1 MIYRTVLC
9 LWLVLFFFPGGLKG
23 QVYSDHKVRKYK
35 ITEKTTVEVSN
46 KYGKVHVIT
55 WDKDSVKFEVDLR
68 ISANSDQKMQKLK
81 DNVSFEFTATK
92 YYVVAKTKF
101 SNQAG
106 IISDF
111 VDAFIPSN
119 RVTINY
125 LVYVP
130 RKSNLKIENKFGDIY
145 MDDFAGNLEI
155 ILSNGDIKANTL
167 TGSPT
172 IKLNSGD
179 GTINSI
185 SNGKIFVSYSDMRVK
200 MARNLNMDTKS
211 SRITIN
217 KAYDVVVN
225 SSRDKYSIEDIESLN
240 MNGYFTNI
248 NIEYLKKELQCSL
261 KYGSVVAEQVDDSF
275 SLINI
280 ESEYADVDL
289 YFKRSTS
296 YNLDIT
302 HNSDVYLTLPASLA
316 SMKTKDLDLPQ
327 KMKLT
332 YGKIGNAA
340 TETSHKVKIKA
351 TKKCIVNLIHR

>member
-35 ITEKTTVEVSN
+35 ITEKTTVEVTN

-68 ISANSDQKMQKLK
+68 ISANSDQKMQKLR
-81 DNVSFEFTATK
+81 DNISFEFTATK

-130 RKSNLKIENKFGDIY
+130 KKSNLKIENKFGDIY
-145 MDDFAGNLEI
+145 MDDFEGNLDI

-172 IKLNSGD
+172 INLNSGD
-179 GTINSI
+179 GTVNSI
-185 SNGKIFVSYSDMRVK
+185 SNGKIFAAYSDMRIK
-200 MARNLNMDTKS
+200 LARNLNMDTKS
-211 SRITIN
+211 SRISIN
-217 KAYDVVVN
+217 SAKDVTVN
-225 SSRDKYSIEDIESLN
+225 SSRDKYNIEEIESLN
-240 MNGYFTNI
+240 MTGYFTTV
-248 NIEYLKKELQCSL
+248 NIENLVKELRCSL
-261 KYGSVVAEQVDDSF
+261 KYGSVMVEQVYNSF
-275 SLINI
+275 SLINLD
-280 ESEYADVDL
+280 SEYADIDL
-289 YFKRSTS
+289 FFKRSTS

-302 HNSDVYLTLPASLA
+302 HHNDVYINLPASLA
-316 SMKTKDLDLPQ
+316 NLKTEDVDVPEKL
-327 KMKLT
+327 KLT
-332 YGKIGNAA
+332 YGKIGNTA
-340 TETSHKVKIKA
+340 TETSHKVKINA
-351 TKKCIVNLIHR
+351 TKKCIINIIHK

>member
-9 LWLVLFFFPGGLKG
+9 LWLVLFLYPGGLLG

-35 ITEKTTVEVSN
+35 ITEKTTVEVTN

-81 DNVSFEFTATK
+81 DNISFDFTATK
-92 YYVVAKTKF
+92 YYVVAKTQF

-130 RKSNLKIENKFGDIY
+130 KKANLKIENKFGDIY

-167 TGSPT
+167 AGSPK
-172 IKLNSGD
+172 IRVSSGD

-185 SNGKIFVSYSDMRVK
+185 QNGKVFVAYSDLQIK
-200 MARNLNMDTKS
+200 SATNLNMDTKS

-217 KAYDVVVN
+217 KATNVRIN
-225 SSRDKYSIEDIESLN
+225 SSRDKYHIEEIGELS
-240 MNGYFTNI
+240 MTAYFTMLNI
-248 NIEYLKKELQCSL
+248 DNLKKELYCEF
-261 KYGSVVAEQVDDSF
+261 KYGNIFVEKVYDSF
-275 SLINI
+275 SFINI
-280 ESEYADVDL
+280 ESEYADIDL
-289 YFKRSTS
+289 YFNRNTS

-302 HNSDVYLTLPASLA
+302 HSNDVYINLPASLA
-316 SMKTKDLDLPQ
+316 RMQTKELDLPE
-327 KMKLT
+327 KLKLT
-332 YGKIGNAA
+332 YGKIGSTA
-340 TETSHKVKIKA
+340 TETSHKVNISA
-351 TKKCIVNLIHR
+351 IKKCIVNIVHK

>member
-9 LWLVLFFFPGGLKG
+9 LWLVLFLYPGGLLG

-35 ITEKTTVEVSN
+35 ITEKTTVEVTN

-68 ISANSDQKMQKLK
+68 ISANSYPKMQKLK
-81 DNVSFEFTATK
+81 DNISFDFTATK
-92 YYVVAKTKF
+92 YYIVAKTRF

-130 RKSNLKIENKFGDIY
+130 RNANLKIENKFGDVY
-145 MDDFAGNLEI
+145 MDDFSGHLEI
-155 ILSNGDIKANTL
+155 ILSNGDMKANTL

-185 SNGKIFVSYSDMRVK
+185 QNGKIFVAYSDLRIK
-200 MARNLNMDTKS
+200 QAKHLNIDTKS

-217 KAYDVVVN
+217 KAADLTIN
-225 SSRDKYSIEDIESLN
+225 SSRDKFNIEEISDLSVT
-240 MNGYFTNI
+240 GYFTSL
-248 NIEYLKKELQCSL
+248 NIEHLKKELRCSL
-261 KYGSVVAEQVDDSF
+261 KYGNLMVERVDDSF
-275 SLINI
+275 SFINV

-289 YFKRSTS
+289 FFKRSTT

-302 HNSDVYLTLPASLA
+302 HHNDVYINLPASLA
-316 SMKTKDLDLPQ
+316 RMKTKDLDIPEKL
-327 KMKLT
+327 KLT
-332 YGKIGNAA
+332 YGKVGSTAS
-340 TETSHKVKIKA
+340 ETSNKVKISA
-351 TKKCIVNLIHR
+351 TKKCIVNIIHK